1 MRYLILIQSNPRS
14 LAAWDKMT
22 DDERMA
28 FGRDHLRLSA
38 EMGDA
43 GVLVASEGLAD
54 PGLARWVKV
63 REERTIASDGPYAEV
78 KEHLAGF
85 YLIDCATMDE
95 AVAWAAKVPDAKYT
109 EVEVRPVL
117 DMSGWEF

>member
-1 MRYLILIQSNPRS
+1 MKYLILIQSNPRS
-14 LAAWDKMT
+14 LEVWDRMS
-22 DDERMA
+22 DAERMD
-28 FGRDHLRLSA
+28 FGRNHLKLTE

-54 PGLARWVKV
+54 PSLAKWVSV
-63 REERTIASDGPYAEV
+63 RGGETIASDGPFAEV

-85 YLIDCATMDE
+85 YLIDCPSLEE
-95 AVAWAAKVPDAKYT
+95 AVSWAARVPDAANT

>member
-1 MRYLILIQSNPRS
+1 MKYLILIQSNPRS
-14 LAAWDKMT
+14 LAAWETMP
-22 DDERMA
+22 DDERMD
-28 FGRDHLRLSA
+28 FGRAHLRLSA
-38 EMGDA
+38 EMEEA

-54 PGLARWVKV
+54 PELSKYV
-63 REERTIASDGPYAEV
+63 RVRDGRTMSSDGPYAEV

-85 YLIDCATMDE
+85 YLIDCPGLEE
-95 AVAWAAKVPDAKYT
+95 AIAWAAKVPDAKYT